1 MNTKLIAGLLMP
13 VPVILIVLAAGLCCI
28 LLPRFRRAAIG
39 LIAASAV
46 MLLFVSTPF
55 LPERLL
61 SNLENA
67 YAPISENELPHAD
80 WIVVLGGGAS
90 GGEKKP
96 PADRLSASSL
106 YRIAEGVRLAES
118 IPDAVLIT
126 SGGVFS
132 RGNGSGELMA
142 QTAASWGIDPGR
154 IIVHDDPRNTRE
166 EARAVSR
173 RVRTGDSIVLVT
185 SAFHMP
191 RAVMLFEKHGMRVI
205 PAPAGRM
212 VDPDRPEK
220 HIGHQLPQSGYIEF
234 TERAL
239 WEHLGMLWTRIR

>member
-13 VPVILIVLAAGLCCI
+13 VPVILILLAAGLCCM
-28 LLPRFRRAAIG
+28 LLTRFRRVAIG
-39 LIAASAV
+39 LIAAATV
-46 MLLFVSTPF
+46 MLLLVSTPF

-61 SNLENA
+61 SGLENA
-67 YAPISENELPHAD
+67 YSPIPENELPHAD

-90 GGEKKP
+90 GGEKRP
-96 PADRLSASSL
+96 PADRLGASSL
-106 YRIAEGVRLAES
+106 YRIAEGVRLARS
-118 IPDAVLIT
+118 LPDAVLIT

-132 RGNGSGELMA
+132 RGSGSGELMA
-142 QTAASWGIDPGR
+142 QTAASWGVDPHQ
-154 IIVHDDPRNTRE
+154 IIVHDKPLNTQE
-166 EARAVSR
+166 EALAVSR
-173 RVRTGDSIVLVT
+173 RAKTGDSIILVT

-191 RAVMLFEKHGMRVI
+191 RAVLLFEKHGMQVI

-234 TERAL
+234 AERAL
-239 WEHLGMLWTRIR
+239 WEHLGMLWARIR